1 MNNRIYK
8 FRAWDKEDIEVRTG
22 SKGSYKQGGYIMQ
35 KAPYHPHANKRGYV
49 PEHRL
54 IIENHIGRYL
64 VPRKEFV
71 HHINQIRD
79 DNRIENLQL
88 QGSQNQHAKE
98 HDTGKRNSHGQF
110 LCKEPIFNK
119 IKFRLL
125 NKNTGLTTI
134 YTLNKLIST
143 TFRNGQFEFRGRF
156 TGLKDKNGVEV
167 YAGDILDI
175 TSTNTSNSI
184 MPSKCKVVYGAGG
197 FDVSRKSYG
206 ETISHRIGEIP
217 NGNNEVIGNVWENP
231 ELYEETK

>member
-156 TGLKDKNGVEV
+156 TGLKDKNGKEI
-167 YAGDILDI
+167 YEGDILDFAGI
-175 TSTNTSNSI
+175 SSVEIVWKECGFADSKSNYNLTKEGMEAFS
-184 MPSKCKVVYGAGG
+184 
-197 FDVSRKSYG
+197 
-206 ETISHRIGEIP
+206 
-217 NGNNEVIGNVWENP
+217 EVIGNIYENP
-231 ELYEETK
+231 NLLREDMI

>member
-1 MNNRIYK
+1 MNRIYK

-156 TGLKDKNGVEV
+156 TGLKDKKGKEIYESDYVLYSDGRNWYEV
-167 YAGDILDI
+167 KWVGAGFWLVNPDMPDIEP
-175 TSTNTSNSI
+175 SHNSI
-184 MPSKCKVVYGAGG
+184 QL
-197 FDVSRKSYG
+197 
-206 ETISHRIGEIP
+206 I
-217 NGNNEVIGNVWENP
+217 EVIGNK
-231 ELYEETK
+231 YEGCKTLARGI

>member
-156 TGLKDKNGVEV
+156 TGLKDKNDKEI
-167 YAGDILDI
+167 YEGDII
-175 TSTNTSNSI
+175 FAKMMSI
-184 MPSKCKVVYGAGG
+184 SPIGTYVKVV
-197 FDVSRKSYG
+197 FDKGSFQVEDKKGDRCWNDYL
-206 ETISHRIGEIP
+206 IMI
-217 NGNNEVIGNVWENP
+217 NGEVIGNVWENS
-231 ELYEETK
+231 ELLKENK